1 MPSVIDGVGEILHG
15 AASAS
20 GSIVNSIYSTEL
32 NNAYLWAFD
41 YDITTM
47 DTIQSA
53 NIDGKL
59 IRKDMAKMVS
69 NFAVNVLKKVPS
81 TGTKCTFSD
90 TKGLTEEAKSFAI
103 LSCKLGLMGFE
114 SDGITV
120 KKHFDPMDQ
129 VDRAQFGTILSRL
142 LRAGKY
148 NGGNPYY
155 AKHLNALKN
164 AGIMTKI
171 ATPLQKEIRGYV
183 MLMMMRATSK

>member
-1 MPSVIDGVGEILHG
+1 
-15 AASAS
+15 
-20 GSIVNSIYSTEL
+20 
-32 NNAYLWAFD
+32 
-41 YDITTM
+41 
-47 DTIQSA
+47 
-53 NIDGKL
+53 
-59 IRKDMAKMVS
+59 
-69 NFAVNVLKKVPS
+69 
-81 TGTKCTFSD
+81 
-90 TKGLTEEAKSFAI
+90 
-103 LSCKLGLMGFE
+103 MGFE